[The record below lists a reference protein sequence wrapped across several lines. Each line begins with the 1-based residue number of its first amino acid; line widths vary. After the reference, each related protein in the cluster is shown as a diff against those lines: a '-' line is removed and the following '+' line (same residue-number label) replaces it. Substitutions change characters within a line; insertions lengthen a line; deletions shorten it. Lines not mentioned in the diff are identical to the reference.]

1 MILTTPTKNLRKRS
15 NTNTAEPYG
24 VTLKTQT
31 RNSESKKARNLE
43 TKRPRNQET
52 QKPRDAEA
60 KKPINQETEKPRH
73 ASQAPAELYLVL
85 YLKAENRLAPRR
97 RRSRDSRERIL
108 SVTVTFLPFN
118 PLVAD
123 TLLEARR
130 RGGRSN
136 R

>member
-1 MILTTPTKNLRKRS
+1 MAGGWREVGGRRRDTEPKTRTPHK
-15 NTNTAEPYG
+15 
-24 VTLKTQT
+24 
-31 RNSESKKARNLE
+31 
-43 TKRPRNQET
+43 ET

-97 RRSRDSRERIL
+97 RRSRDSQERIL